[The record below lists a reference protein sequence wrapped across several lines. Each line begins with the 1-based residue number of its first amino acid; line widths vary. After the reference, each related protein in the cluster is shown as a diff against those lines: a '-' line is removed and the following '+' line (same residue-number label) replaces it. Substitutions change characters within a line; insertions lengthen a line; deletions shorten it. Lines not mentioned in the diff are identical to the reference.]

1 MYALYNTARCVNTAG
16 YINLGLHS
24 IWLTN
29 HSYVSNVTY
38 MIKIGKHFAKTQHGK
53 LDGYLADINIFYT

>member
-16 YINLGLHS
+16 YINLGLHLVNKS
-24 IWLTN
+24 Y
-29 HSYVSNVTY
+29 SYVSNVTY
-38 MIKIGKHFAKTQHGK
+38 IINIGKHFAKTQHGK

>member
-1 MYALYNTARCVNTAG
+1 LVNKS
-16 YINLGLHS
+16 Y
-24 IWLTN
+24 
-29 HSYVSNVTY
+29 SYVSNVTY